1 MTTLLP
7 ELHDGHAPIMLQQL
21 FRDALE
27 AYDDWGQGALVP
39 MVEFQGERF
48 SIAEVFDHMRFCTD
62 ILPRNML
69 IEIKE
74 RLTRPISSRNSLDEM
89 TFSTAAR
96 VMCVLLRKRAMHH
109 DDANLAMVLKRLSAH
124 HQMRPAR

>member
-1 MTTLLP
+1 MNTLLP
-7 ELHDGHAPIMLQQL
+7 ELHDGHAPITLQQL

-27 AYDDWGQGALVP
+27 AYDDWDAGALVP
-39 MVEFQGERF
+39 TVEFQGDRF

-74 RLTRPISSRNSLDEM
+74 RLTRPMASQNSIDEM

-96 VMCVLLRKRAMHH
+96 VMCVLLRKRAMQH
-109 DDANLAMVLKRLSAH
+109 DDADLALVLKRLSAQN
-124 HQMRPAR
+124 QMRPA

>member
-1 MTTLLP
+1 MNTLLP
-7 ELHDGHAPIMLQQL
+7 ELHDGHAPITLQQL

-27 AYDDWGQGALVP
+27 AYDDWGSGDLVP
-39 MVEFQGERF
+39 AVDFQGERI
-48 SIAEVFDHMRFCTD
+48 SIAEVFDHMRSCTD

-74 RLTRPISSRNSLDEM
+74 RLTRPMNRQNSLDEI

-96 VMCVLLRKRAMHH
+96 VMCVLLRKRAMHE
-109 DDANLAMVLKRLSAH
+109 DDVDLSLLLKRMST
-124 HQMRPAR
+124 HQSTRSTR